1 MVNVAITTEEWED
14 TDMGRYHSPR
24 RMDAAADTRTAIM
37 QSARELFLAH
47 GYLEVTVAQIAAA
60 ARVAVQTVYS
70 STGGKTAILAA
81 LLASAV
87 NDSAVAEGLE
97 AVATCTDPGAII
109 DITAEGTR
117 RTHERH
123 WDVLYGLLHDG
134 LGDPG
139 ATEVYNE
146 GITAYLKA
154 LTTVADRLV
163 ELDALRSDLDHA
175 LAVDLLWFFL
185 GQRAWFLLVGERG
198 WTFDRAQEWMAN
210 SARQALLRS
219 PGH

>member
-1 MVNVAITTEEWED
+1 MS
-14 TDMGRYHSPR
+14 RYHSPR

-37 QSARELFLAH
+37 QSARELFLTR
-47 GYLEVTVAQIAAA
+47 GYPDVTVAQIAAA
-60 ARVAVQTVYS
+60 ARVAIQTVYS

-87 NDSAVAEGLE
+87 NDTAVTEVLE
-97 AVATCTDPGAII
+97 TVATCTDPGAII

-117 RTHERH
+117 RAHERH

-134 LGDPG
+134 LGDNG
-139 ATEVYNE
+139 ATEVHNE

-163 ELDALRSDLDHA
+163 ALDALRPELDHA

-185 GQRAWFLLVGERG
+185 GQRAWFLLIGERG
-198 WTFDRAQEWMAN
+198 WSFDRAQEWMAD

-219 PGH
+219 SGH

>member
-1 MVNVAITTEEWED
+1 MSP
-14 TDMGRYHSPR
+14 YYSPR
-24 RMDAAADTRTAIM
+24 RMDAAADTRAAIM

-47 GYLEVTVAQIAAA
+47 GYPDVTVAQIAAA

-87 NDSAVAEGLE
+87 NDPLVTESLE
-97 AVATCTDPGAII
+97 TVATCTDPGAII
-109 DITAEGTR
+109 DITAESTR

-123 WDVLYGLLHDG
+123 WDVLYGLLHGG
-134 LGDPG
+134 LGDNG

-146 GITAYLKA
+146 GITAYLEA
-154 LTTVADRLV
+154 LATVADRLV
-163 ELDALRSDLDHA
+163 ALDALRPELDHA

-185 GQRAWFLLVGERG
+185 GQRAWFLLIGERG
-198 WTFDRAQEWMAN
+198 WSFDRAQEWMAD
-210 SARQALLRS
+210 SARQALLRP

>member
-1 MVNVAITTEEWED
+1 MSK
-14 TDMGRYHSPR
+14 YHSPR
-24 RMDAAADTRTAIM
+24 RMDAAADTRMAIIR
-37 QSARELFLAH
+37 SARELFLAH
-47 GYLEVTVAQIAAA
+47 GYADVTVAHIAAA

-81 LLASAV
+81 LLASTV
-87 NDSAVAEGLE
+87 NDPAIAEGLE
-97 AVATCTDPGAII
+97 AVAASTDPGAII

-134 LGDPG
+134 LGDHG
-139 ATEVYNE
+139 ATEVFNE
-146 GITAYLKA
+146 GITVYLKA
-154 LTTVADRLV
+154 LTMVADRLV
-163 ELDALRSDLDHA
+163 TLDALRPELDHA

-198 WTFDRAQEWMAN
+198 WSFDRAQEWMAE